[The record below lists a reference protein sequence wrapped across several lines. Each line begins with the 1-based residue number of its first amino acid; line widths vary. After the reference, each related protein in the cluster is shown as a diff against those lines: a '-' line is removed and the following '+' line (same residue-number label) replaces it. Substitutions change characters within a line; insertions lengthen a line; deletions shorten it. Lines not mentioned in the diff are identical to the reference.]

1 MFVEVC
7 SFRLVGP
14 SPYSLRERRSLSLSA
29 ATHPLAC
36 LDRFVSPFPLHHGQG
51 GFPWDGGLLFQGE
64 GRGVDHALK
73 LSSGRKP
80 PPFAADPA
88 IAW

>member
-1 MFVEVC
+1 MLVQVGWTFALLTARASQFV
-7 SFRLVGP
+7 SFGGDAP
-14 SPYSLRERRSLSLSA
+14 F
-29 ATHPLAC
+29 LAC

>member
-1 MFVEVC
+1 M
-7 SFRLVGP
+7 
-14 SPYSLRERRSLSLSA
+14 
-29 ATHPLAC
+29 AC